1 MVTPIEP
8 RPVLRPAAE
17 VFLAGGPGSSSRFL
31 HTPTLAKAVG
41 GVARRPR
48 TLVRKSASLA
58 GELVQVARGRSTV
71 QPPRSDKRFSDV
83 AWTQNGLFRRLMQ
96 THVAVE
102 QAINELLD
110 DTDLSW
116 REDRQARY
124 IVANV
129 FGAVSPTNFPLTNPA
144 VLKRAIDTGGQNF
157 VAGARRF
164 AKDMSTVPRLPTTVD
179 VDAFE
184 VGRDLAVTPGEV
196 VYRDEVLE
204 ILQYGAQTD
213 TVHERPVIIVPPTIN
228 KYYVLDLAPG
238 RSFVAHLLEAGMQ
251 VFMISWR
258 NPDASCAGY
267 DLDTYAQSILDV
279 RRVVSEI
286 TNSDDVHIVGA
297 CSGGILSC
305 AALGVLQVRGE
316 LDGVKSLTLLVCAL
330 DASEAGTTSALVGH
344 ENAAM
349 AVALSAK
356 RGYLDGRSLTEV
368 FAWLRPNDLIWR
380 YVVDN
385 YLLGN
390 PLPTF
395 DILYWNQDTVR
406 LSAGLHYDFV
416 KLALDNALVRPGA
429 QRVLGK
435 PVDLRAVDVDSYV
448 LAGSADHIVPW
459 ESAYRSTQLLGG
471 TKRFVLST
479 SGHIQALVNPPHP
492 KSRSTFRV
500 GETPETPEDPTVWA
514 EDATLEN
521 GSWWSDHAQW
531 LTARSGE
538 RVPAPE
544 EFGSAEHPP
553 IGAAPGVYVLQD

>member
-1 MVTPIEP
+1 MATPVET
-8 RPVLRPAAE
+8 RPILRPAAE
-17 VFLAGGPGSSSRFL
+17 IFLAGGSGSSSRFL

-41 GVARRPR
+41 GVIGRPR
-48 TLVRKSASLA
+48 TLARTSVSLT
-58 GELVQVARGRSTV
+58 GQLVQVARGRSKV
-71 QPPRSDKRFSDV
+71 QPPRSDKRFADV
-83 AWTQNGLFRRLMQ
+83 AWTENGLFRRLMQ

-102 QAINELLD
+102 QAVNELLD
-110 DTDLSW
+110 EADLSW
-116 REDRQARY
+116 RADRQARY
-124 IVANV
+124 IVSNLFA
-129 FGAVSPTNFPLTNPA
+129 AISPTNFPLTNPA

-164 AKDMSTVPRLPTTVD
+164 AKDMSSEPRLPTTVD

-196 VYRDEVLE
+196 VYRDDVVE
-204 ILQYGAQTD
+204 ILQYGSQTD
-213 TVHERPVIIVPPTIN
+213 TVYERPVLIVPPTIN

-238 RSFVAHLLEAGMQ
+238 RSFAAHLLDAGIQ

-258 NPDASCAGY
+258 NPDASCAAY
-267 DLDTYAQSILDV
+267 DLDTYAQAIIDA
-279 RRVVSEI
+279 RRVVSEVSG
-286 TNSDDVHIVGA
+286 SDDVHIVGA
-297 CSGGILSC
+297 CSGGIVSC
-305 AALGVLQVRGE
+305 AALGVLKARGE
-316 LDGVKSLTLLVCAL
+316 LEGVKSITLLVCAL
-330 DASEAGTTSALVGH
+330 DSSEAGTTSALVGH
-344 ENAAM
+344 ENAAA

-390 PLPTF
+390 PLPAF

-416 KLALDNALVRPGA
+416 KLALDNALIRPGA

-435 PVDLRAVDVDSYV
+435 PVDLRAVDIDSYV

-459 ESAYRSTQLLGG
+459 EGAYRSTRILGG

-500 GETPETPEDPTVWA
+500 GETSDTPDDPTVWV
-514 EDATLEN
+514 EDAKLEN
-521 GSWWSDHAQW
+521 GSWWGDHAHW
-531 LTARSGE
+531 LIERSGE
-538 RVPAPE
+538 RVPAPDE
-544 EFGSAEHPP
+544 LGSAEHPS